1 MNAAIF
7 SLAFD
12 LAGRLVPLGAL
23 WLVQSTLL
31 IGAGLLIAQLG
42 RRLGPAL
49 ESAVLRTTLIAAL
62 LCPVLSLALGRFGIE
77 GGKLPLPPGAD
88 GLTAVTPRANATTT
102 QPATSSAAPSTSAP
116 PAATHAVGTAAVAP
130 LAQTELPGAQ
140 TVATPLDSS
149 ARREFQPALRAGT
162 FYALAT
168 VIWVIGGAF
177 MLLRLAICHGRIAR
191 LRREADLADVIVF
204 ENCGAIARA
213 LAIDPP
219 EVRVHTGIRSPLLV
233 GLFRPAIL
241 LPDVKGLED
250 LVATREVLVHELAHA
265 ERGDCFWHLLSR
277 IATALLWIQ
286 PLLWLLARRI
296 EEAAEDVC
304 DNYVIEHA
312 RDRRAY
318 AEKLVA
324 LAEQLQFSPTESLAG
339 TGVIAFRSAL
349 GQRVVRILDASR
361 NLSLRVRGRALA
373 GTTAVLALV
382 TAAASLVGVTDARG
396 AKGEVKLA
404 GPLSIANVKTL
415 LSTKGGETAGVLSPD
430 ETLLAFID
438 WTPGKAGLTVKDVRT
453 GEAHILVP
461 FNEETD
467 EAVHPVWSPDSQ
479 SIAYHSI
486 IHPYAEVL
494 RIVSRNG
501 GLPKTLS
508 ARGFFAG
515 DWSRD
520 GKFLLGSIGM
530 SGQERLG
537 ILEVA
542 TGEIRVLA
550 SFWPAAEHARFSPDG
565 KFIVFERFVDGNRDV
580 YVTSVDGGKTTRI
593 TDSPAED
600 GTPVFSADG
609 KFVLFSS
616 NRRAGWDLWGVAIEN
631 GQPVGS
637 PWPIKYG
644 FGDVAKW
651 TTASGKLAFRIGT
664 SGIGGDLISADVYT
678 VDAPRAT
685 KPSGAPRPLAKTGFG
700 RNYVPAW
707 SPDGT
712 RVAYVRMRGVGAYQS
727 ALCVQS
733 LADGREELFET
744 GMAKIIRIYWAPDG
758 SQVALAGS
766 GPGGGYGIFLF
777 SFVTRKLAANP
788 LKGALA
794 GNGIGFSAD
803 GNAYIFTDSKLKQR
817 MAINLATGESRP
829 ISAAQD
835 QARIAA
841 NIAAAQHNA
850 ATEYCASADE
860 SVIAFVETVDAEQR
874 LVVADGSYNNQ
885 RIIARAPKPK
895 GTDTVFRWLRLSPDK
910 QKLAY
915 FDRPTGSPPAQF
927 HVAATDGSWN
937 QVVETGTKQCI
948 YAPTW
953 SADSAKLA
961 VTLTEELA
969 GEIGVL
975 ENFLPPEKLAAK

>member
-1 MNAAIF
+1 MNAAI
-7 SLAFD
+7 SSMAFE

-77 GGKLPLPPGAD
+77 GGKLPLPGAD
-88 GLTAVTPRANATTT
+88 GLTAVTPRANAPTT
-102 QPATSSAAPSTSAP
+102 QPAPSSAAPSTSAP
-116 PAATHAVGTAAVAP
+116 PAATHAVGTTAVAP
-130 LAQTELPGAQ
+130 LAQTGLPDAQ

-149 ARREFQPALRAGT
+149 ARRELQPALRAGT

-204 ENCGAIARA
+204 ENCGAIAHA

-430 ETLLAFID
+430 ETLLAFVD
-438 WTPGKAGLTVKDVRT
+438 WTPEKASLVVKDVST
-453 GEAHILVP
+453 GETHVLV
-461 FNEETD
+461 EGAD
-467 EAVHPVWSPDSQ
+467 EIVHPVWSPDSQ

-494 RIVSRNG
+494 RVVSRSG
-501 GLPKTLS
+501 GAPKTLS
-508 ARGFFAG
+508 ARGFFAE

-520 GKFLLGSIGM
+520 GKFLLGDYYAS
-530 SGQERLG
+530 LG
-537 ILEVA
+537 TLEVA
-542 TGEIRVLA
+542 TGEKRTFA
-550 SFWPAAEHARFSPDG
+550 KFWPAAQHARFSPDG
-565 KFIVFERFVDGNRDV
+565 KFIVYERFVDGNRDV
-580 YVTSVDGGKTTRI
+580 YVTSIDGRQTTRL
-593 TDSPAED
+593 TDSMAEN

-609 KFVLFSS
+609 KVVLFSS
-616 NRRAGWDLWGVAIEN
+616 NRRAGWDLWGIAVEN
-631 GQPVGS
+631 GQPMGS

-651 TTASGKLAFRIGT
+651 TTASGKLAFRNGT
-664 SGIGGDLISADVYT
+664 SGIGMDRMSADVYT
-678 VDAPRAT
+678 VDAPTANG
-685 KPSGAPRPLAKTGFG
+685 PSGVPRPLAKAGFG
-700 RNYVPAW
+700 RNYVPEW

-712 RVAYVRMRGVGAYQS
+712 RVAYVRLRGAGAYQA

-744 GMAKIIRIYWAPDG
+744 GMAEILRIAWAPDG
-758 SQVALAGS
+758 RQVALAGE
-766 GPGGGYGIFLF
+766 GPGGGWGIYLY
-777 SFVTRKLAANP
+777 SLVTRKSVADP
-788 LKGALA
+788 LKGVLA
-794 GNGIGFSAD
+794 GVQSGFSFSAD
-803 GNAYIFTDSKLKQR
+803 GTAYVFLDRELKQR
-817 MAINLATGESRP
+817 VAINFTTGEKRA
-829 ISAAQD
+829 ISSPQD

-841 NIAAAQHNA
+841 NIDGAYQ
-850 ATEYCASADE
+850 YSVSRDE
-860 SVIAFVETVDAEQR
+860 SMIAYVENVGSEQH
-874 LVVADGSYNNQ
+874 LVVADGSYNNK
-885 RIIARAPKPK
+885 RIIARAPKPNPK
-895 GTDTVFRWLRLSPDK
+895 AIYTGLTVPRLSPDK
-910 QKLAY
+910 QKVAY
-915 FDRPTGSPPAQF
+915 AYRPDRPSYFQL
-927 HVAATDGSWN
+927 HVAASDGSWDR
-937 QVVETGTKQCI
+937 VVDTGTRK
-948 YAPTW
+948 YDWAPTW
-953 SADSAKLA
+953 SADSTKLA
-961 VTLTEELA
+961 VTLKEELT